1 MCHTNYLCVFPPTH
15 LPTSL
20 KLLYLYIF
28 SGQVTDDIR
37 PAHDAVQSILERMI
51 HVLGNDQPVRMQ
63 VFRELSAA
71 AKTAVGSSDNTVLIE
86 MVENLVGLAAAAQL
100 SATAAAE
107 DPATAGNSCPSSDQT
122 FVVIS
127 GKRIWIKC
135 KYHASIL
142 KPAVKNRKL
151 I

>member
-1 MCHTNYLCVFPPTH
+1 
-15 LPTSL
+15 
-20 KLLYLYIF
+20 
-28 SGQVTDDIR
+28 
-37 PAHDAVQSILERMI
+37 
-51 HVLGNDQPVRMQ
+51 MQ
-63 VFRELSAA
+63 VFRDLSAA

-107 DPATAGNSCPSSDQT
+107 DPATAGSSCPSSDQT

-135 KYHASIL
+135 KDL
-142 KPAVKNRKL
+142 KLLLCYA